1 MDRTYAGSGSGARL
15 SVATRM
21 IMDRKRPVPGN
32 KQKHATL
39 VDVARAANVSVATA
53 GRALGNYGY
62 VGAEAKDKILKAAHA
77 LNYRKNLAAQSL
89 ISGKAKTFGMIVSDI
104 GIEFYS
110 NIIKSVVNYCRGHG
124 YCVLIYDTHESV
136 KIEREALAIFQQHR
150 VDGIIVSPADFRN
163 ADHLREFVS
172 SGGRVVQIDRCVP
185 DLESDTVQL
194 DNRRAAREC
203 TRKLIAAGHR
213 RIGYIG
219 ELSEIRPASL
229 RKFMATSQ
237 PVSDARQP
245 FAPSCQRL
253 FGYLDAH
260 REAGI
265 EVCPDLIGRTGQYSD
280 GAACKETGKVLAHA
294 PTALLTADGLMTVG
308 AFRAIRAHGLR
319 IPEDLSF
326 ISFDDLDW
334 LQFVDPPVTAFAHPC
349 SRIGEEAAR
358 ILIKWANRGEDASPL
373 HHEHVRLAGSLI
385 ERESIRML

>member
-1 MDRTYAGSGSGARL
+1 MS
-15 SVATRM
+15 
-21 IMDRKRPVPGN
+21 GN
-32 KQKHATL
+32 KPRHATL
-39 VDVARAANVSVATA
+39 ADVARAANVSVATA

-62 VGAEAKDKILKAAHA
+62 VRPEAKETILKAAHA

-89 ISGKAKTFGMIVSDI
+89 ISGTAKTFGMIVSDI
-104 GIEFYS
+104 GTEFYS

-136 KIEREALAIFQQHR
+136 RIEREALAIFQQHR
-150 VDGIIVSPADFRN
+150 VDGIIISPADSRN

-172 SGGRVVQIDRCVP
+172 SGGRIVQIDRCVP

-219 ELSEIRPASL
+219 ELSEIRPATL
-229 RKFMATSQ
+229 RKLMAAS
-237 PVSDARQP
+237 PPASDARQP
-245 FAPSCQRL
+245 FAPSYQRL

-260 REAGI
+260 HEAGLG
-265 EVCPDLIGRTGQYSD
+265 VCLDLIGRTGQYSD
-280 GAACKETGKVLAHA
+280 SAANRETGKVLAHA

-308 AFRAIRAHGLR
+308 AFRSIRAHGLR

-358 ILIKWANRGEDASPL
+358 ILIRRVTGSEDSSSL
-373 HHEHVRLAGSLI
+373 HHEHVRLAGNLI
-385 ERESIRML
+385 ERASIRTL